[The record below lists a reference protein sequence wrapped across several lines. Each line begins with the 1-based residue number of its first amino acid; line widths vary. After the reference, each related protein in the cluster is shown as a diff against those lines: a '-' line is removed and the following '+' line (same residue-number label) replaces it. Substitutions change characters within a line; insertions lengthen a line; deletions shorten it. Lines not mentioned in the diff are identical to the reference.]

1 MNLDANESVIGPFS
15 LSTPDTTSNFWTV
28 VTVYDSLGNPHA
40 VTTFFE
46 KSSTVNEWNYYVGI
60 DPTETDTAVATA
72 GDQFVQVDSGVLTFN
87 SSGIL
92 TGVNPASAAALTDGS
107 GSHSITFPF
116 NAGAD
121 PTQVIGL
128 NFGPFN
134 GGGTGDSTT
143 QFGGAGSTV
152 NTFSQDGFGPGTLQ
166 LVSIGLDGVLSGQ
179 FSNGANVK
187 VAQLALAVFP
197 NLEGVVSIGSNRSI
211 ESDVSGQPLYGG
223 PTTGNF
229 GSVRSS
235 TLEQSNVDL
244 ASQFVRMIIN
254 QRAFQANTRV
264 VSVTNELM
272 GNLVGLGA

>member
-1 MNLDANESVIGPFS
+1 
-15 LSTPDTTSNFWTV
+15 
-28 VTVYDSLGNPHA
+28 
-40 VTTFFE
+40 
-46 KSSTVNEWNYYVGI
+46 
-60 DPTETDTAVATA
+60 
-72 GDQFVQVDSGVLTFN
+72 
-87 SSGIL
+87 
-92 TGVNPASAAALTDGS
+92 
-107 GSHSITFPF
+107 
-116 NAGAD
+116 
-121 PTQVIGL
+121 
-128 NFGPFN
+128 
-134 GGGTGDSTT
+134 GGTGDSTT

-166 LVSIGLDGVLSGQ
+166 SVSIGLDGVLSGQ

-197 NLEGVVSIGSNRSI
+197 NLEGLVSIGSNRSI